1 MTSRGPAA
9 GGAWRT
15 QTRLA
20 ARVGGIGLVGPGL
33 AGRAQAWDVLQGR
46 VPYAHAATIIPAA
59 EALPAVERRR
69 ASRPVRVALAAGLD
83 AAADAGRPASD
94 FAAVF
99 ASSGG
104 DGDNVHVIC
113 EMLASDDREISPTRF
128 HNSVHNAPSG
138 YWGIATG
145 SQRAADSLAA
155 SDASF
160 CAGFVE
166 ALSRLAADPDE
177 PVLLIAYDVPYPEPL
192 NAKRPIPDAFGVAL
206 ALFSPASSGN
216 GVCVTLESRQTAPD
230 VLDDPDLERVRRTI
244 PAARSLPLLMLLARG
259 RAGCVNLEHV
269 DGTAL
274 TVCLT

>member
-1 MTSRGPAA
+1 VTSPGPAS

-15 QTRLA
+15 QARLA
-20 ARVGGIGLVGPGL
+20 ARVEGIGLVGPGL
-33 AGRAQAWDVLQGR
+33 TGRRQAWDVLQGR
-46 VPYAHAATIIPAA
+46 VPYAYAPTTIPAA
-59 EALPAVERRR
+59 DALPAVERRR
-69 ASRPVRVALAAGLD
+69 ASRPVRIALAAGLE
-83 AAADAGRPASD
+83 AAAEAGRAASD

-192 NAKRPIPDAFGVAL
+192 NAKRPSPDAFGVAF
-206 ALFSPASSGN
+206 ALFSPTSGGN
-216 GVCVTLESRQTAPD
+216 GIAVTLESRQAPPD
-230 VLDDPDLERVRRTI
+230 VLDDPGLERVRRGNR
-244 PAARSLPLLMLLARG
+244 AARSLPLLVLLARG

-274 TVCLT
+274 TACTT